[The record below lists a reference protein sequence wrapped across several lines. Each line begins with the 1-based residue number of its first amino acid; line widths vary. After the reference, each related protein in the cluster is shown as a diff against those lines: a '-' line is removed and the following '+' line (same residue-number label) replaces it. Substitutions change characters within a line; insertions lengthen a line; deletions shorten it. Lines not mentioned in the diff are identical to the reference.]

1 MWCVQLSGRELYY
14 DTGQQAY
21 ITSWMNKAEHD
32 LLSAQRLV
40 EIEPLI
46 LDSACFHCQQ
56 AVEKCLKAYL
66 IYNGLDIQKTHD
78 IIALLDQ
85 SSNIDSIFAT
95 LDPLDINAY
104 AVNGRYPDANLMP
117 SKEEAEGYY
126 QLALQVKS
134 LVTER
139 IIFS

>member
-1 MWCVQLSGRELYY
+1 MTPPLR
-14 DTGQQAY
+14 AY
-21 ITSWMNKAEHD
+21 VGSWMDKAEHD
-32 LLSAQRLV
+32 LLSAQRLL

-66 IYNGLDIQKTHD
+66 IYNEFDIQKTHD
-78 IIALLDQ
+78 IIALLNQ
-85 SSNIDSIFAT
+85 CSNFDSVFGTID
-95 LDPLDINAY
+95 PMDINAY